1 LTTSSVGIHKIQL
14 VIGVNQGIATGFYLL
29 KLDKTGTVLWTKLMQ
44 KKALGTIK
52 GRPVAI
58 GTYYYFFKI
67 KNPTDTAFKQKSGAI
82 TLLR

>member
-1 LTTSSVGIHKIQL
+1 
-14 VIGVNQGIATGFYLL
+14 
-29 KLDKTGTVLWTKLMQ
+29 MQ